1 MVTVELSKGQ
11 NTIQRKLK
19 IKLTNIKKKQK
30 KKHPSGLLAA
40 KPMTCNPTTPHQS
53 HTTLLLMVSIAVA
66 SV

>member
-19 IKLTNIKKKQK
+19 IKLTNTKKKN
-30 KKHPSGLLAA
+30 KHPSGLLAA

-66 SV
+66 GV

>member
-1 MVTVELSKGQ
+1 MVTVKLSKSL

-19 IKLTNIKKKQK
+19 IKLTNTKKTH
-30 KKHPSGLLAA
+30 KHPRGLLAA

-66 SV
+66 GV